1 MTNRRSTTIDPL
13 YRSFMPV
20 FLLNNR
26 IEFPPPRLASEIGL
40 LAIGGDLSRKRL
52 LLAYRMGIFPWFS
65 EREPIMWW
73 SPDPRLVLYPE
84 EIKVSKSL
92 QKIMKKEI
100 FRITIDSAFDQVI
113 NACAEIRRKNNE
125 GTWIVNDMIEAYCR
139 LHESGFAHSVEAWRH
154 DKLVGGLYGV
164 SLGGCFFGESMFTRI
179 SNASK
184 VAFVKLVEHL
194 KTLSFDLIDCQLTT
208 THLKQF
214 GAREIPRSQF
224 LAQLEKS
231 LKGTVVFRKS

>member
-1 MTNRRSTTIDPL
+1 
-13 YRSFMPV
+13 MPV

-26 IEFPPPRLASEIGL
+26 IEFPPPRLASEMGL
-40 LAIGGDLSRKRL
+40 LALGGDLSRKRL

-231 LKGTVVFRKS
+231 LKGTVVFRT